1 MKKESMMKSSLLSLI
16 MMVVVT
22 GVEAQTKWKYSYD
35 NAGNRVMR
43 QVTTSAS
50 ARQGSSAT
58 TLINDEKVNA
68 TSDLSRNNIKVQ
80 ILCLNKTDIA
90 EAVIYDL
97 AGKRLL
103 SQEIES
109 EVSNINLRTLNRGT
123 YILTIVLNGQ
133 MNSCKF
139 NK

>member
-1 MKKESMMKSSLLSLI
+1 MMKSSLLSLI

-109 EVSNINLRTLNRGT
+109 EVSNINLRTLKRGT
-123 YILTIVLNGQ
+123 YILTIVLNGE

>member
-1 MKKESMMKSSLLSLI
+1 
-16 MMVVVT
+16 MVVVT

-109 EVSNINLRTLNRGT
+109 EVSNINLRTLKRGT
-123 YILTIVLNGQ
+123 YILTIVLNGE

>member
-109 EVSNINLRTLNRGT
+109 EVSNINLRTLKRGT
-123 YILTIVLNGQ
+123 YILTIVLNGE